1 MSPQHQ
7 RRRKSKSNKTTS
19 SAAASARAAT
29 GVSNSDE
36 AVDEASKGGALRAMI
51 RISSVLI
58 ASLLVGHLTES
69 IKQSNMH
76 LTGNVRED
84 SWTNTLQNMSM
95 DALESTKST
104 YDEFYKRNVEPLLTS
119 MTSTLNTTLS
129 DEKSRVGY
137 QLAQAGATAKHP
149 IIMIPGFITAGLE
162 VWGAEECAKNLF
174 RQRIWGSL
182 TMAQAFFAD
191 RNCWRKHLSLDRKS
205 GLDPEGIRL
214 RAAQGFDAADY
225 FIATFWVFAKL
236 IENLADVGYDS
247 DRMSMM
253 SFDWRLGYRNL
264 ERRDGY
270 FTKLKHTIEGHY
282 ETTGEKVVLIS
293 HSMGGTVTHYF
304 LQWVVAEKRYGGGG
318 GGKNWVEMFI
328 HSWINLAGT
337 LLGVPK
343 ATPALL
349 SGELKD
355 TAVISPQLGSILEN
369 YFSREWRK
377 ELWTSWG
384 SLYGMLPKGGDR
396 LWGIGADLINSAG
409 GALEDPD
416 EMSNMTS
423 AVAPLK
429 IQHVNDPSRKKSVP
443 YIVWSN
449 KTDECPGP
457 SPPDNSTPLA
467 IVPNIEHVETE
478 ELPPDH
484 VWSLEET
491 LDHLYNHAEEHIK
504 TDLFSH
510 DSQAGLKKRSSSTDK
525 QMHWH
530 DPAATQ
536 LPKAPSMRIYCVYGV
551 GIPTERAYFYKVD
564 CSSLGPPTA
573 NVTDD
578 AGSVSGQQ
586 CSDDAASEDDSQYV
600 AHPPPFVI
608 DTDVNDESQGIEKGV
623 RHSDGDGSVALLSL
637 GYMCQKWKEPRNKHN
652 PHRVKVYTRE
662 KMHKGT
668 AQIRDPGRG
677 GPDSGEHCDI
687 LGNDGTLEDV
697 VRIATDFEVDVH
709 VDHDDIKSDLRRI
722 MDEIDSHPNGGL

>member
-1 MSPQHQ
+1 MSQRQ
-7 RRRKSKSNKTTS
+7 RRKKSNKSTC
-19 SAAASARAAT
+19 SAAASAKAAI
-29 GVSNSDE
+29 GVSSDE
-36 AVDEASKGGALRAMI
+36 VVNRGPGGALRAI
-51 RISSVLI
+51 VRISAVFVVSIVVVRI
-58 ASLLVGHLTES
+58 TES
-69 IKQSNMH
+69 IQRNGH
-76 LTGNVRED
+76 TANFTEE
-84 SWTNTLQNMSM
+84 SWTNTLQNKTI
-95 DALESTKST
+95 DALESTKSS
-104 YDEFYKRNVEPLLTS
+104 YDEFYQKHVQPLLTS
-119 MTSTLNTTLS
+119 MTSTLNATLS

-137 QLAQAGATAKHP
+137 RLAQAGAKAKHP
-149 IIMIPGFITAGLE
+149 IVMIPGFITAGLE

-182 TMAQAFFAD
+182 TMAQSFFAD

-214 RAAQGFDAADY
+214 RAAHGFDAADY

-236 IENLADVGYDS
+236 IENLADVGYDGE
-247 DRMSMM
+247 RMSMM

-264 ERRDGY
+264 EKRDGY
-270 FTKLKHTIEGHY
+270 FTKLKHTIEAHY

-293 HSMGGTVTHYF
+293 HSMGGTVTYYF
-304 LQWVVAEKRYGGGG
+304 LQWVVADKRYGGGG
-318 GGKNWVEMFI
+318 GGKSWVEMFI

-343 ATPALL
+343 ATPALM

-355 TAVISPQLGSILEN
+355 TAVISPQLGSILEH

-377 ELWTSWG
+377 DLWTSWG

-396 LWGIGADLINSAG
+396 LWGIGADLIDG
-409 GALEDPD
+409 DPD
-416 EMSNMTS
+416 ETSNVTS
-423 AVAPLK
+423 AVASMK
-429 IQHVNDPSRKKSVP
+429 NQQVNDPPSKKLVP

-449 KTDECPGP
+449 KTDDICSGP
-457 SPPDNSTPLA
+457 SPPDNTPTLA
-467 IVPNIEHVETE
+467 TVPNIELEHIETE
-478 ELPPDH
+478 EIPPDR
-484 VWSLEET
+484 VWSLDET
-491 LDHLYNHAEEHIK
+491 LEHLYRHSEEHIK
-504 TDLFSH
+504 DLFSH
-510 DSQAGLKKRSSSTDK
+510 DSQAGWKKRSSSKDK

-536 LPKAPSMRIYCVYGV
+536 LPIAPSMSIYCVYGV
-551 GIPTERAYFYKVD
+551 GLPTERAYYYKVD
-564 CSSLGPPTA
+564 CNGLGPTTA

-578 AGSVSGQQ
+578 AGSVSGRQ
-586 CSDDAASEDDSQYV
+586 CSDEAPSEDDSQSAQEDIHSQPYI
-600 AHPPPFVI
+600 I
-608 DTDVNDESQGIEKGV
+608 DTDVTDESRGIKMGV
-623 RHSDGDGSVALLSL
+623 RNSDGDGSVALLSL

-697 VRIATDFEVDVH
+697 VRIATDFGVDIH
-709 VDHDDIKSDLRRI
+709 VNHDEIKSDLKRI

>member
-1 MSPQHQ
+1 MSQRQ
-7 RRRKSKSNKTTS
+7 RRKKANKTTC
-19 SAAASARAAT
+19 SASASARAAM

-36 AVDEASKGGALRAMI
+36 EVVHRGSGGATRAMV
-51 RISSVLI
+51 RISAVLI
-58 ASLLVGHLTES
+58 ASLVVGRMTES
-69 IKQSNMH
+69 MKRNGH
-76 LTGNVRED
+76 KTNVTENG
-84 SWTNTLQNMSM
+84 WTNTLQNMSM
-95 DALESTKST
+95 DAFESTKSS
-104 YDEFYKRNVEPLLTS
+104 YDEFYQKNVQPLLTS
-119 MTSTLNTTLS
+119 VTSKLNATLS
-129 DEKSRVGY
+129 DEKSRPGY
-137 QLAQAGATAKHP
+137 RLAQEGAKAKHP
-149 IIMIPGFITAGLE
+149 IIFIPGFITAGLE

-182 TMAQAFFAD
+182 TMAQSFFAD
-191 RNCWRKHLSLDRKS
+191 RNCWRKHLSLDRRS

-214 RAAQGFDAADY
+214 RAAHGFDAADY

-236 IENLADVGYDS
+236 IENLADVGYDGE
-247 DRMSMM
+247 RMSMM

-264 ERRDGY
+264 EKRDGY
-270 FTKLKHTIEGHY
+270 FTKLKYTIEAHH

-318 GGKNWVEMFI
+318 GGKNWVETFI

-355 TAVISPQLGSILEN
+355 TAVISPQLGSILEH

-396 LWGIGADLINSAG
+396 LWGIGADLIDFVG
-409 GALEDPD
+409 GASGDLD
-416 EMSNMTS
+416 EMSNMTT
-423 AVAPLK
+423 AVASLK
-429 IQHVNDPSRKKSVP
+429 NKEVTSKKLVP

-449 KTDECPGP
+449 KTDDMCSGP
-457 SPPDNSTPLA
+457 SPPDNTTPLA
-467 IVPNIEHVETE
+467 TVPNIEQEHVETE
-478 ELPPDH
+478 EIPPDH
-484 VWSLEET
+484 VWSLDDT
-491 LDHLYNHAEEHIK
+491 LEHLYSHAEEHIK

-510 DSQAGLKKRSSSTDK
+510 DSQNGWKKRSSSKDK

-551 GIPTERAYFYKVD
+551 GLPTERAYHYKVD

-578 AGSVSGQQ
+578 AGSVSGEQ
-586 CSDDAASEDDSQYV
+586 CSDDASSEDDSHS
-600 AHPPPFVI
+600 ASDDLHSPFII
-608 DTDVNDESQGIEKGV
+608 DTDVTDASRGIQMGV

-637 GYMCQKWKEPRNKHN
+637 GYMCQKWKEPRNKYN
-652 PHRVKVYTRE
+652 PHRVQVFSRE
-662 KMHKGT
+662 KKHKGT

-677 GPDSGEHCDI
+677 GPESGEHCDI

-697 VRIATDFEVDVH
+697 VRIATDFEVDIH
-709 VDHDDIKSDLRRI
+709 VNHDEIKSDLMRI